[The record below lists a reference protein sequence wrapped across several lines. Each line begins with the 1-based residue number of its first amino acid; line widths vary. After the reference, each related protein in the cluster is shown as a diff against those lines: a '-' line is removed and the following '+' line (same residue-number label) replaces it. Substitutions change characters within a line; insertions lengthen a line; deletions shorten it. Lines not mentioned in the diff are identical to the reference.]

1 MNARVSQSLRC
12 RGSALMLVLW
22 CVMLLSV
29 AVFAVVE
36 MVGLSVDHASYE
48 SAAIVAQAQ
57 ATSGVAVGEVPQL
70 MPDDPILQQAGG
82 GAGGFAVTI
91 GSEGARL
98 NLNYLLLT
106 SHRDVLVN
114 LFTAWGIGMTDAQ
127 HAADCL
133 YDWVTPGDLPS
144 LNGAKAAAYAEANL
158 PQRPTHQA
166 FQSWSEVEQVMGVDR
181 IAAARPD
188 WEESFT
194 LWSEGPLDLST
205 APADRIA
212 AVFGMPEGRLE
223 ALVKM
228 RNGRDGI
235 PGTADDVP
243 INAPLLQAQLGL
255 TSQQMSSLGS
265 EFAFSSAV
273 RRIHSVGRSGAAH
286 ASLTVITRLGTSPPQ
301 YFVWSER

>member
-1 MNARVSQSLRC
+1 MNARSSHSRRC

-22 CVMLLSV
+22 GIILLSL

-36 MVGLSVDHASYE
+36 MVGLSVDHTSYE
-48 SAAIVAQAQ
+48 STAIQAQAQ

-70 MPDDPILQQAGG
+70 MPDDPLLQQGG
-82 GAGGFAVTI
+82 PGTGGFAVTI

-98 NLNYLLLT
+98 NLNFLLLT
-106 SHRDVLVN
+106 SHRDVLLT
-114 LFTAWGIGMTDAQ
+114 LFTSWGVTMTDAQ

-133 YDWVTPGDLPS
+133 YDWVTPGDLAS
-144 LNGAKAAAYAEANL
+144 LNGAKAEAYAEAGL
-158 PQRPTHQA
+158 SQRPTHQP
-166 FQSWSEVEQVMGVDR
+166 FQSWSEVQQVLGVDR
-181 IAAARPD
+181 IAAKRPD

-194 LWSEGPLDLST
+194 LWSDGPLDLSA

-212 AVFGMPEGRLE
+212 AVFGVPEGRLE

-243 INAPLLQAQLGL
+243 ITAALLQAQLGL
-255 TSQQMSSLGS
+255 SNEQMSSLSG

-273 RRIHSVGRSGAAH
+273 RCIHSVGRSGFAR
-286 ASLTVITRLGTSPPQ
+286 ASLTVITRLGSSPPQ
-301 YFVWSER
+301 FFVWSEH